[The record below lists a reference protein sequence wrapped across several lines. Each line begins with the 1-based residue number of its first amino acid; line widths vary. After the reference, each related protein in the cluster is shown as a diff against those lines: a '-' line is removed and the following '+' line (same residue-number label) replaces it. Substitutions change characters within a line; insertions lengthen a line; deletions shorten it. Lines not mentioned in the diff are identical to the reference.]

1 MLLPE
6 KVPDSPE
13 PGGSGGHFWN
23 PNAGTPWSGDSWAA
37 ENDPTYQ
44 HPDPLGTAHGVQ
56 WAAANPD
63 KMEPQTP
70 DRSSRVPHFVLSR
83 EL

>member
-1 MLLPE
+1 MLPE

-13 PGGSGGHFWN
+13 PGGSGGHPLN
-23 PNAGTPWSGDSWAA
+23 PNKGTPWSGDSWAA
-37 ENDPTYQ
+37 ENDPGYR
-44 HPDPLGTAHGVQ
+44 HPDPSGTAHGEL
-56 WAAANPD
+56 WASKNPD

-70 DRSSRVPHFVLSR
+70 DRSSRVPHRLPSR